1 MTPQPDRPESAHVV
15 PETPHVFDAS
25 LPVRHMIAGAGG
37 GQGTTTIAVAIA
49 ALSSRR
55 HTTTLTAHDRDAVCA
70 LVGIGPEP
78 SPGPIELAPGL
89 ILGEAAETARG
100 VTVVDVGSLRRLRA
114 QPVEPVTA
122 PVDERRWLVVRG
134 PCYLSLRAAVTHPW
148 RPHGV
153 VLLTEPRR
161 ALSAHDVANVLDTPV
176 VAEIPQ
182 DHRVARAIDAG
193 TFLATVGRLEAFAG
207 LNGLVPPRGLSPEGP
222 EPPAP
227 GPSAPVHSAARR
239 MSERLDHLELP
250 GPGLDLPLER

>member
-1 MTPQPDRPESAHVV
+1 MTPQPDRPESANAV
-15 PETPHVFDAS
+15 PEPPHAVEA
-25 LPVRHMIAGAGG
+25 PVLVRYVIAGAGG
-37 GQGTTTIAVAIA
+37 GQGTTTIAVALA

-78 SPGPIELAPGL
+78 PPGPVELAPGL
-89 ILGEAAETARG
+89 TLADAAESTRG
-100 VTVVDVGSLRRLRA
+100 VAVVDAGSLRRLRA
-114 QPVEPVTA
+114 QVAEPVIV
-122 PVDERRWLVVRG
+122 PVDEHRWLVVRG

-161 ALSAHDVANVLDTPV
+161 ALSARDVANVLGTPV

-207 LNGLVPPRGLSPEGP
+207 LRGLVPPRGLLPEHP
-222 EPPAP
+222 ERPAP
-227 GPSAPVHSAARR
+227 GPGTPARR
-239 MSERLDHLELP
+239 MSERLDYLDHPSP
-250 GPGLDLPLER
+250 GIERPFER